1 MNDEES
7 GGEAIVK
14 TLIEHKITHTFG
26 FPGAAIVAV
35 YDALLEHPEEIRN
48 VLVRHEQ
55 GAAHAADGFARA
67 TGKPGVCIVT
77 SGPGASNLVTGMST
91 AFMDSSPIIAMAGQV
106 SFKLI
111 GHEAFQET
119 DMVDIALHTCKKDF
133 QIRDANEIFPVFNE
147 AFRLAT
153 DGRPGPVYIDLTKFI
168 AGRETSYAN
177 WRRCS
182 VG

>member
-1 MNDEES
+1 MNDEEV

-26 FPGAAIVAV
+26 FPGGAIVAV

-48 VLVRHEQ
+48 ILVRHEQ

-67 TGKPGVCIVT
+67 TGNPGVCIVT
-77 SGPGASNLVTGMST
+77 SGPGAGNLVTGMST
-91 AFMDSSPIIAMAGQV
+91 AFMDSSPVIAMAGQV
-106 SFKLI
+106 AFKLI

-133 QIRDANEIFPVFNE
+133 QISDPNEIFSIFNE
-147 AFRLAT
+147 AFR
-153 DGRPGPVYIDLTKFI
+153 
-168 AGRETSYAN
+168 
-177 WRRCS
+177 
-182 VG
+182 